1 MGRGSGLLC
10 ALLFGAAFAACGDSG
25 ATKRPTPP
33 ATPMPNPSAAIEI
46 ARGQPL
52 KIGISAPLSG
62 ASMDLGSDIADAV
75 VLATRDRGDT
85 FKGHP
90 LVVERKDDG
99 CNDAEK
105 AAAVARALAADPAVV
120 GVVGPMCTTGA
131 QAADSVYEMWHIV
144 HILPSA
150 TRADLSRQDEQY
162 FFRVAWLDEAQSDAQ
177 AAYAH
182 DTLRATTAIVI
193 DDAEPYGRTLADA
206 FTAAFEAA
214 GGDVTSRER
223 VERGD
228 TDFAAV
234 ARRVKSA
241 NPDVVTF
248 EGLNPEGA
256 LMVQALRKEG
266 YSGAFIA
273 PDGVLNARDFIDAAP
288 DKAPGVS
295 AAEGA
300 IVTGGWTPGD
310 DFVARF
316 EDAFQRAPSTPFVL
330 QAHDAATAM
339 LKAIEAVA
347 TERADGTLVID
358 RAKLAESLRTQGLN
372 GLTGTIRFDEHGDR
386 IGVSPNAAGLAIYRV
401 ANGRFEAVP

>member
-1 MGRGSGLLC
+1 MGRVSGLLC
-10 ALLFGAAFAACGDSG
+10 ALLAGAALTACGEG
-25 ATKRPTPP
+25 GVAKRATPA
-33 ATPMPNPSAAIEI
+33 ATPMPRPSAAIEI
-46 ARGQPL
+46 AKGQPL
-52 KIGISAPLSG
+52 KIGVSAPLSG
-62 ASMDLGSDIADAV
+62 TSMSLGSDIADAV
-75 VLATRDRGDT
+75 LLAAKDRGGS

-90 LVVERKDDG
+90 LVIERQDDG

-105 AAAVARALAADPAVV
+105 AVAVARSLAADAAVA

-150 TRADLSRQDEQY
+150 TRADLSQQGEQF
-162 FFRVAWLDEAQSDAQ
+162 FFRVSWIDEAQSDAQ
-177 AAYAH
+177 AAYAR

-193 DDAEPYGRTLADA
+193 DDAEPYGRTLAEA
-206 FTAAFEAA
+206 FTAAFERAS
-214 GGDVTSRER
+214 GDVTSRER
-223 VERGD
+223 IERGD
-228 TDFAAV
+228 TDFAAL

-241 NPDVVTF
+241 NPDVVVF

-256 LMVQALRKEG
+256 LIVQALRKEDFTG
-266 YSGAFIA
+266 TFIA
-273 PDGVLNARDFIDAAP
+273 PDGVLNARDFIDATRDKTTGIP
-288 DKAPGVS
+288 DAD
-295 AAEGA
+295 GA

-316 EDAFQRAPSTPFVL
+316 QDALQRAPSTPFVL
-330 QAHDAATAM
+330 QAHDAATAL

-358 RAKLAESLRTQGLN
+358 RAKLAESLRTQGLD

-386 IGVSPNAAGLAIYRV
+386 IGGSADAAGLSIYRV
-401 ANGRFEAVP
+401 VDGRFEAVP